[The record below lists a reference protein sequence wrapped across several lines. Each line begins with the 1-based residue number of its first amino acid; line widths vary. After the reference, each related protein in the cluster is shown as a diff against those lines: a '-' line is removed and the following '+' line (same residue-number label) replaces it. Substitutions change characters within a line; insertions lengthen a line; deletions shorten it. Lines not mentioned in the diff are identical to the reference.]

1 MRLRFNDST
10 GDHLTLLNVYEEWV
24 ADGRSKDWCFS
35 HFIHF
40 RAIRNA
46 AKVREQL
53 VDIMRRLKL
62 PLVHCPVVKKS
73 RRIDPLPILR
83 SLATAFY
90 VHTAKRHPQRPY
102 FYPYL
107 SSISQESSSSQ
118 NIMALYTSPQSA
130 LSSHMT
136 DSPPDWVIYN
146 DIQYVS
152 KAQMRTVSR
161 IDFEMVRV
169 LLGRVKLMDVEK
181 LTGTHVEGGKPNWAD
196 DDVGRSSQESS
207 VTVTKDA
214 SLEFEQVHEVID
226 EQHHTELVHI
236 GDKDVPLESH
246 KKDVAVA
253 NHEAEERERER
264 KRAEYRER
272 FLKRKR

>member
-1 MRLRFNDST
+1 MRARFNDPT
-10 GDHLTLLNVYEEWV
+10 GDHLTLLNVYEDWA
-24 ADGRSKDWCFS
+24 ADGRSKDWCFTN
-35 HFIHF
+35 FIHQ
-40 RAIRNA
+40 RAIRSA
-46 AKVREQL
+46 DKVRDQL

-62 PLVHCPVVKKS
+62 PISRCPPLKKS
-73 RRIDPLPILR
+73 RRMDPLPILR

-102 FYPYL
+102 YYPYL
-107 SSISQESSSSQ
+107 SSVSSESSSSQ
-118 NIMALYTSPQSA
+118 NIMALYITPQSA
-130 LSSHMT
+130 LSYHMT

-161 IDFEMVRV
+161 IDFDMVRV

-181 LTGTHVEGGKPNWAD
+181 LTGTHVQDGKPKWAD
-196 DDVGRSSQESS
+196 DDLGSSQSS
-207 VTVTKDA
+207 VPTTKDA
-214 SLEFEQVHEVID
+214 SLEFEKVHEVID
-226 EQHHTELVHI
+226 EQHHTELAHI

-246 KKDVAVA
+246 KKDIAAA
-253 NHEAEERERER
+253 NHEEEERERER
-264 KRAEYRER
+264 KKAEYRER